1 MVVCYLHISRRLLLF
16 SLSLECFINI
26 YIYIYLF
33 SSLMNYSVEEVE
45 VNKIVCHS
53 GAA

>member
-16 SLSLECFINI
+16 SLSLACFINI
-26 YIYIYLF
+26 YMYIF